1 MVRNSA
7 SKAGDTV
14 SIPAGGTKIPY
25 AAGQLSLGT
34 TIRKPKHH
42 NEEPAHHKKTQSSQ
56 ISKAECKKKKSG
68 LTMPPLCRF

>member
-7 SKAGDTV
+7 SKAGDTG

-34 TIRKPKHH
+34 TIR
-42 NEEPAHHKKTQSSQ
+42 EAHT
-56 ISKAECKKKKSG
+56 
-68 LTMPPLCRF
+68 LR